1 MVLDDR
7 VVKMAIAIYGERDA
21 LPKALLTEVTEV
33 TERPKVFQP
42 LRFRD
47 GEETEY
53 P

>member
-1 MVLDDR
+1 MTESSRWPWMD
-7 VVKMAIAIYGERDA
+7 IYGERDA
-21 LPKALLTEVTEV
+21 LPKALQAEVTEV
-33 TERPKVFQP
+33 AERPKIFQP

>member
-1 MVLDDR
+1 MVLVDR
-7 VVKMAIAIYGERDA
+7 VVKMGIAIYGERDG
-21 LPKALLTEVTEV
+21 LPKALQAEVTEV
-33 TERPKVFQP
+33 AERPKIFQP